1 MLVELIAGIT
11 TLKRRGNE
19 FRITDKDARV
29 SSPELPRVTS
39 RGLRIFFQLGGK
51 TWLKWYRFTRS
62 IEEAIF

>member
-1 MLVELIAGIT
+1 MHTESERFDAC
-11 TLKRRGNE
+11 
-19 FRITDKDARV
+19 ARV

>member
-11 TLKRRGNE
+11 TLKRRGNVL
-19 FRITDKDARV
+19 RITDKDARV

-51 TWLKWYRFTRS
+51 TWPK
-62 IEEAIF
+62 

>member
-1 MLVELIAGIT
+1 MLTDQPCFRNRTNE
-11 TLKRRGNE
+11 RRGNVLK
-19 FRITDKDARV
+19 IKDARV
-29 SSPELPRVTS
+29 SSPELPGVTS